1 MQQARAAIILLAH
14 GSRDPLWRQ
23 PIEAVAAHIR
33 ASQPLLAVRCAYM
46 ELCEPGL
53 PAALAELAAQGA
65 ARISIVP
72 LFLGA
77 GRHVRDDLP
86 RQVQALAQA
95 HPHIDLRLQPPIG
108 EDDRV
113 MALMAE
119 IAASTAIY

>member
-1 MQQARAAIILLAH
+1 MQQAQAAIILLAH

-23 PIEAVAAHIR
+23 PIEAVAGHIR
-33 ASQPLLAVRCAYM
+33 ARQPGLAVRCAYM

-53 PAALAELAAQGA
+53 PAALDDLAAQGA
-65 ARISIVP
+65 ACISIVP

-86 RQVQALAQA
+86 RQVQALALA

-108 EDDRV
+108 EDERV
-113 MALMAE
+113 TALMAD
-119 IAASTAIY
+119 IAAHTVR

>member
-1 MQQARAAIILLAH
+1 MQQAQAAIILLAH

-23 PIEAVAAHIR
+23 PIEAVAARIR
-33 ASQPLLAVRCAYM
+33 ADQPLLAVRCAYL

-53 PAALAELAAQGA
+53 AAAVADLAGQGA

-86 RQVQALAQA
+86 HQVQALADA
-95 HPHIDLRLQPPIG
+95 HPHIELRLQPPIG
-108 EDDRV
+108 EDERV
-113 MALMAE
+113 ITLMAH
-119 IAASTAIY
+119 IAASTIP